1 MEDIKIGSVVFW
13 NKTGAKAYW
22 RTDLNDPV
30 EFLSEE
36 FLEGVDDGGHGY
48 TEEFAYDVPHE
59 GTSIPLSVVDMIA
72 GTVTGAVVQKN
83 GVSFCPIRMPFTFY
97 NLDGANHD
105 DSTKSLKVFVN
116 IADLTIATKKEK
128 KEAENKALVDS
139 ITSYDPITN
148 KKITSQTDK
157 TAPQAD
163 NADSKSSTGTIIIV
177 GVVIL
182 VFGGIIYYFA
192 TRNKSNNVPQ
202 NYVQAPP
209 NTVQQVRYVMP
220 PNRLQPVQN

>member
-22 RTDLNDPV
+22 GLDLNNPV

-36 FLEGVDDGGHGY
+36 FLEGENVGY
-48 TEEFAYDVPHE
+48 PYPYAEQFAYDVPHE

-139 ITSYDPITN
+139 ITSYDPVTN
-148 KKITSQTDK
+148 KKITSQADK
-157 TAPQAD
+157 TASQAD

-192 TRNKSNNVPQ
+192 TRNKSNTVPQ

-209 NTVQQVRYVMP
+209 NTVQQVRYVIP
-220 PNRLQPVQN
+220 PTSK

>member
-1 MEDIKIGSVVFW
+1 MENIKVGSVVYW

-22 RTDLNDPV
+22 GTDLNNPV

-36 FLEGVDDGGHGY
+36 FLEGETVGY
-48 TEEFAYDVPHE
+48 PYPYAEQFAEDVPNQ
-59 GTSIPLSVVDMIA
+59 GTSIPISVIDTIA
-72 GTVTGAVVQKN
+72 GTVTGEIVEKN
-83 GVSFCPIRMPFTFY
+83 GASFYPIRMPFTFY

-105 DSTKSLKVFVN
+105 DNTKSLKVFVN
-116 IADLTIATKKEK
+116 IADLTISTQKAK

-139 ITSYDPITN
+139 VVSDNSLTDKAN
-148 KKITSQTDK
+148 KKSVS
-157 TAPQAD
+157 QAD

-192 TRNKSNNVPQ
+192 TRNKSNNIEQ

-220 PNRLQPVQN
+220 ANRLQPVQN